1 MFIVL
6 FYFIDLLLLMATFV
20 YFQVRKSLPTLTLVS
35 TLVLAEPYT
44 PKLFIE
50 FACLCLVSLGNH
62 LNLLFDW

>member
-6 FYFIDLLLLMATFV
+6 FYFTGLLLLMATFV

-35 TLVLAEPYT
+35 TLVLVKPYT

-50 FACLCLVSLGNH
+50 FACLCTVSLGNH
-62 LNLLFDW
+62 FNILFVW